1 MIRNIFKTPE
11 PQKTETPAQMIKRVE
26 AEAEAERILM
36 KLDDE
41 RRQHAEKIRTER
53 VAILSADAE
62 TAKTESTIR
71 RERFTDALIS
81 YGPLVII
88 TTLAIVGQFGYMRK
102 HLEPTFPGFAGV
114 IAALVALG
122 LESIALFLGLHAMKA
137 LRRKDSA
144 SGLLFAATIVSG
156 LVAYMNFENFAD
168 TNGSFTHASWAFGLF
183 SFVGPF
189 VWRIKIRSDHRDE
202 LAANDEI
209 DKRGLKLPRVMWIM
223 HPVLSFQVYR
233 HAAWTGERDVTIA
246 VKEWETTQSDRPVKG
261 IKPEELDML
270 TAMIENIR
278 IDIQTS
284 ETDEHNGELPPVNRP
299 KAITAPANGYP
310 THHAKW
316 NEGVAIYSA
325 SVDSGSPMKVGDL
338 ATELGM
344 TNRALAGKIKEY
356 VMTNRKGQDSVSVSD
371 DGSDLTTETA

>member
-1 MIRNIFKTPE
+1 MLRNPLKSSKP
-11 PQKTETPAQMIKRVE
+11 TETPAQMLKRVQ
-26 AEAEAERILM
+26 AEADAQRVLMQLDAEKR
-36 KLDDE
+36 E
-41 RRQHAEKIRTER
+41 HAEKIRIER
-53 VAILSADAE
+53 VAALSADAE
-62 TAKTESTIR
+62 TAKTENSIK
-71 RERFTDALIS
+71 REKIADGLIN

-88 TTLAIVGQFGYMRK
+88 TTLAVAGQFGYMRS
-102 HLEPTFPGFAGV
+102 HLEPTFPGFGGV
-114 IAALVALG
+114 IAGLVALG

-144 SGLLFAATIVSG
+144 AGLLFAATIVSG
-156 LVAYMNFENFAD
+156 LVSYMNFENFAD
-168 TNGSFTHASWAFGLF
+168 QSGNFTHASWAFGLF
-183 SFVGPF
+183 SFIGPF

-209 DKRGLKLPRVMWIM
+209 DVRGLKLPRVMWIM
-223 HPVLSFQVYR
+223 HPVKSFKVYR
-233 HAAWTGERDVTIA
+233 HAAWTGERDLTIA
-246 VKEWETTQSDRPVKG
+246 VKEWETGQTSKPAKG
-261 IKPEELDML
+261 IRPEELDML

-278 IDIQTS
+278 IDLNS
-284 ETDEHNGELPPVNRP
+284 ETDEHDGELPPANRP
-299 KAITAPANGYP
+299 KAINAPANGYP

-325 SVDSGSPMKVGDL
+325 SVDSGTPMKVSDL

-356 VMTNRKGQDSVSVSD
+356 VTANRKGQTSVND